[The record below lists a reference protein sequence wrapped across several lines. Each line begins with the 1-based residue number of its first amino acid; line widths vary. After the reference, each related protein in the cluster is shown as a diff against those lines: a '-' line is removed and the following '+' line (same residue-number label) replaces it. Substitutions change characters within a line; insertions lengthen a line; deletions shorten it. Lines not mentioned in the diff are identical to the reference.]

1 MLWILPLKQ
10 QHYRNHPAKY
20 VSHLLGH
27 EGRGSLLSFLMKEG
41 LATTITS
48 YYEDEYE
55 CYTEVSLSIE
65 LTDKGLGRMKEIIEY
80 VFYYIEMVKEKGPQ
94 KWIFEEIKNLNKMK
108 FDYMEKKKGMMKTAK
123 MAKYM
128 HVRKVT

>member
-1 MLWILPLKQ
+1 
-10 QHYRNHPAKY
+10 
-20 VSHLLGH
+20 
-27 EGRGSLLSFLMKEG
+27 MKEG